1 MTVLYC
7 NEPVTFIREVEYTR
21 RGTRYP
27 ERIALIDLGE
37 HPFFNRGPRY
47 QLARMAGLIL
57 QGQETR

>member
-7 NEPVTFIREVEYTR
+7 NEPVTFIREVEHTR

-27 ERIALIDLGE
+27 ERIALIDIGE
-37 HPFFNRGPRY
+37 RPFFNRGPRY

-57 QGQETR
+57 KETR

>member
-27 ERIALIDLGE
+27 ERIALIDTGE
-37 HPFFNRGPRY
+37 RPFFNRGPRY

-57 QGQETR
+57 KETR